1 MTMHNDKK
9 MRDERLWPGLSNPR
23 RDFIKM
29 CGAAAAGSVAGLLLP
44 EAAGAEAEDSPDSL
58 KNLLLQDPGDEL
70 FWSRVRRQ
78 FVLKPGLIYMNTG
91 TEGSMPRFV
100 LSRMQRYFREFAEN
114 PWNAITGGGVLGA
127 DMTET
132 RTRMADFVGADPGE
146 ILLTHS
152 TTEGL
157 FFAANGLDLPEGGEV
172 LSTLHEY
179 PSGLACWRIL
189 REPRNVT
196 VTQIELPSPAE
207 NKEEIV
213 DAFAHAI
220 TPRTRVMSFCHVNF
234 TTGLRM
240 PVKEL
245 CQLARD
251 NGIISVVDGAHA
263 IGMLDL
269 NLHDLGCD
277 FYATSP
283 HKWLNAPP
291 GTGVLYIRDGMLENF
306 WPTITETSPPFA
318 PNISVLQGR
327 GQQCTPAFACL
338 NDLMDFQ
345 QDTIGKERTESRIL
359 ALSSYL
365 KDKIRE
371 TWGEESLLSPADE
384 ALSSGLTAFNPFADH
399 SDFTKIKVYS
409 KLREEYNIVIRSV
422 GFKNRLTDPK
432 STAAMRVSTHI
443 FNNYQEIDKLI
454 SSLEALIA
462 DM

>member
-1 MTMHNDKK
+1 MEMRKDEASDGVGHRSGLHNT
-9 MRDERLWPGLSNPR
+9 R
-23 RDFIKM
+23 RDFLKL
-29 CGAAAAGSVAGLLLP
+29 CGVAAGGGAAGLFLP
-44 EAAGAEAEDSPDSL
+44 GASEARDALESL
-58 KNLLLQDPGDEL
+58 NSLALQDRNGEL
-70 FWSRVRRQ
+70 FWSNVRRQ

-100 LSRMQRYFREFAEN
+100 IFRMQQYLREFAEN
-114 PWNAITGGGVLGA
+114 PWDAITGGGVLGG
-127 DMTET
+127 DMTDT

-157 FFAANGLDLPEGGEV
+157 CFAANGMDLREGGEV

-179 PSGLACWRIL
+179 PSGLSCWRL
-189 REPRNVT
+189 LQERRNVT
-196 VTQIELPSPAE
+196 VSQIELPTPATG
-207 NKEEIV
+207 KDEII
-213 DAFAHAI
+213 DAFARAI
-220 TPRTRVMSFCHVNF
+220 TPNTRVMSFCHINF

-251 NGIISVVDGAHA
+251 NGIISLVDGAHA
-263 IGMLDL
+263 IGMIDL

-291 GTGVLYIRDGMLENF
+291 GTGVLYIRDGLLENF
-306 WPTITETSPPFA
+306 WPTITEASPPYA
-318 PNISVLQGR
+318 PDISVLQGR

-338 NDLMDFQ
+338 NDLIDFQ
-345 QDTIGKERTESRIL
+345 KNTIGKERVERRIL

-371 TWGEESLLSPADE
+371 TWGEESLFSPVDE
-384 ALSSGLTAFNPFADH
+384 TLASGLTSFNPFADH

-422 GFKNRLTDPK
+422 GFKDRLADPK

-443 FNNYQEIDKLI
+443 FNNYREIDKLI
-454 SSLEALIA
+454 DSLQTLMA

>member
-1 MTMHNDKK
+1 MKRRGDKK
-9 MRDERLWPGLSNPR
+9 NDDVRCRPGLHNTR
-23 RDFIKM
+23 RDFLKL
-29 CGAAAAGSVAGLLLP
+29 CGVTAGGGAAGLLLP
-44 EAAGAEAEDSPDSL
+44 GASEAQDALESL
-58 KNLLLQDPGDEL
+58 NRLVLQDRNDEL
-70 FWSRVRRQ
+70 FWSLVRRQ

-100 LSRMQRYFREFAEN
+100 ILRMQQYLREFAEN
-114 PWNAITGGGVLGA
+114 PWDAITGGDGILSA
-127 DMTET
+127 DMTGT

-157 FFAANGLDLPEGGEV
+157 CFAANGLDMPEGSEV
-172 LSTLHEY
+172 LTTLHEY
-179 PSGLACWRIL
+179 PSGLACWRLL

-196 VTQIELPSPAE
+196 MTQIELPFPAE
-207 NKEEIV
+207 NKEGIV
-213 DAFAHAI
+213 DAFARAI
-220 TPRTRVMSFCHVNF
+220 TPRTRVMSFCHINF

-245 CQLARD
+245 CRLARD

-277 FYATSP
+277 FYAASP

-318 PNISVLQGR
+318 PDINVLQGR
-327 GQQCTPAFACL
+327 GQQFTPAFACL
-338 NDLMDFQ
+338 NDLIDFQ
-345 QDTIGKERTESRIL
+345 QNTIGKERVESRIL
-359 ALSSYL
+359 ALSSYV

-371 TWGEESLLSPADE
+371 TWGEESLFSPVDE
-384 ALSSGLTAFNPFADH
+384 ALSSGLTSFNPFADH
-399 SDFTKIKVYS
+399 SDFTKIKVYTR
-409 KLREEYNIVIRSV
+409 LREKYNIIVRSV
-422 GFKNRLTDPK
+422 GFKNRLSDPK

-443 FNNYQEIDKLI
+443 FNNYREIDKLI
-454 SSLEALIA
+454 DSLQALIA
-462 DM
+462 EM

>member
-1 MTMHNDKK
+1 
-9 MRDERLWPGLSNPR
+9 
-23 RDFIKM
+23 
-29 CGAAAAGSVAGLLLP
+29 
-44 EAAGAEAEDSPDSL
+44 
-58 KNLLLQDPGDEL
+58 
-70 FWSRVRRQ
+70 
-78 FVLKPGLIYMNTG
+78 
-91 TEGSMPRFV
+91 
-100 LSRMQRYFREFAEN
+100 
-114 PWNAITGGGVLGA
+114 
-127 DMTET
+127 
-132 RTRMADFVGADPGE
+132 
-146 ILLTHS
+146 
-152 TTEGL
+152 
-157 FFAANGLDLPEGGEV
+157 
-172 LSTLHEY
+172 
-179 PSGLACWRIL
+179 
-189 REPRNVT
+189 
-196 VTQIELPSPAE
+196 
-207 NKEEIV
+207 
-213 DAFAHAI
+213 
-220 TPRTRVMSFCHVNF
+220 
-234 TTGLRM
+234 
-240 PVKEL
+240 
-245 CQLARD
+245 
-251 NGIISVVDGAHA
+251 
-263 IGMLDL
+263 MLDL

-371 TWGEESLLSPADE
+371 TWGEESLFSPVDE
-384 ALSSGLTAFNPFADH
+384 TLASGLTSFNPFADH
-399 SDFTKIKVYS
+399 SDFTKIKVYTR
-409 KLREEYNIVIRSV
+409 LREEYNIVVRSV
-422 GFKNRLTDPK
+422 GFKNRLSDPK